1 MLELSPPEPSCS
13 NHPGVRALKKKDGF
27 EVYGAGKVRG
37 LEERERNT
45 LPLSTL
51 AHPQTP
57 SSPPSHTLTH
67 SLPPHSPKQGYFTIA
82 EILRIILFRGE
93 DDFARQECEAE
104 CALDY
109 CSDDSD
115 CQPDFDFD
123 YIDPYP
129 GYLYEGLKPVWEA
142 LS

>member
-27 EVYGAGKVRG
+27 EVYGAGKVRE
-37 LEERERNT
+37 LEKRERNT

-57 SSPPSHTLTH
+57 SSPPTHTLTH
-67 SLPPHSPKQGYFTIA
+67 SLPSHSPKQGYFIIA
-82 EILRIILFRGE
+82 EILRIILLRG
-93 DDFARQECEAE
+93 DFARQECEAE